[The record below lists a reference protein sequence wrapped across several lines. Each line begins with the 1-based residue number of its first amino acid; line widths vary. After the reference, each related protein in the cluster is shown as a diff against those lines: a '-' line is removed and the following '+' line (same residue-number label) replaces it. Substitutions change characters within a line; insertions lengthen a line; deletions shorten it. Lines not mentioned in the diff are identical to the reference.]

1 MGRKKPNLS
10 ARTCPQQYEKH
21 LGRKNTTGF
30 QMSLHR
36 QKEKQEYELNNLCLP
51 VPYYK
56 QDSEQTTLRQTPYK
70 TPHHFHLSLLS
81 GSGQQPATVD
91 MVPQYKHKDVWK

>member
-1 MGRKKPNLS
+1 
-10 ARTCPQQYEKH
+10 
-21 LGRKNTTGF
+21 
-30 QMSLHR
+30 MSLHR

-70 TPHHFHLSLLS
+70 TPHHFIFHCWVALGNNL
-81 GSGQQPATVD
+81 QQ
-91 MVPQYKHKDVWK
+91 